1 MPGVGCWGLLGSVC
15 WGFRDK
21 GMESPG
27 RAWHTQEQRGNR
39 QILGPLGVPTP
50 PPGPHRGGGDAL
62 AWWQVCSEHF
72 YGLLIVMLPFNSEC
86 HSLSAEPDRRGFMP
100 PNYGA
105 WAVRR

>member
-50 PPGPHRGGGDAL
+50 PPGTPQRRWRCACL
-62 AWWQVCSEHF
+62 VA
-72 YGLLIVMLPFNSEC
+72 GLLRTL
-86 HSLSAEPDRRGFMP
+86 L
-100 PNYGA
+100 
-105 WAVRR
+105 WAVNCDASI